1 MQQITGHAQVGDDA
15 KARGSPPRVSTHF
28 VCALF
33 HRSTA
38 QPLLVRYRTPL
49 TANNGPRYRLFALRE
64 TSLAVIEAIERWRAA
79 LWKPLPFVWR
89 DTNYLLKM
97 RDDLTWMSGNKA
109 QRILDR
115 CVSNISLRISLR
127 KCNLSAALVRLM
139 SHPSLLDSIVADAS
153 YPARCFCCPP

>member
-1 MQQITGHAQVGDDA
+1 MLRRSASRPLARVWAQ
-15 KARGSPPRVSTHF
+15 H
-28 VCALF
+28 
-33 HRSTA
+33 TA
-38 QPLLVRYRTPL
+38 EY
-49 TANNGPRYRLFALRE
+49 GPFRRLFALRE

-115 CVSNISLRISLR
+115 CVSNNSLRISL
-127 KCNLSAALVRLM
+127 
-139 SHPSLLDSIVADAS
+139 
-153 YPARCFCCPP
+153 